1 MSAVQPGTSENK
13 KPCTENEIV
22 SIKNEFAQLQEEMGE
37 VKKKLQNL
45 SNLSLPTSNMSQG
58 VSNCST
64 TPLKATSDPQMTV
77 AAVEVTDVNNSNDDI
92 SIVSV
97 EEGVDDFQ
105 DAQEIHPTIIENS
118 KNSNIL
124 TYQL

>member
-1 MSAVQPGTSENK
+1 
-13 KPCTENEIV
+13 
-22 SIKNEFAQLQEEMGE
+22 MGE

-105 DAQEIHPTIIENS
+105 DAQEIHPTIIEN
-118 KNSNIL
+118 
-124 TYQL
+124 